1 MEISRGDLVAIS
13 HTPSYHS
20 LGQITE
26 KNTSSN
32 EKKRTSYKDVT
43 VNKCFS
49 KYIHVYS
56 TTFLYYKTNNAA
68 GQCYYY
74 TQNTDRYVAINISW
88 VHVHT
93 DLSPPL

>member
-1 MEISRGDLVAIS
+1 MIWSQSHILRHTTLLAKSLKKTQVAM
-13 HTPSYHS
+13 
-20 LGQITE
+20 
-26 KNTSSN
+26 K
-32 EKKRTSYKDVT
+32 KKRTSHKDVT